1 MTVKVW
7 RPHGQE
13 ASSAQTIGSH
23 SDYVKCL
30 ASPSPN
36 ANWVASGGLD
46 HKICTW
52 DLNGGGN
59 TLEISLSKD
68 HQVTKGSIYTLCAND
83 SILASG
89 GPESVVRL
97 WDPKSGK
104 NVTKLVGHTDNIR
117 DILMTED
124 GHVLLSASADQTV
137 KVWDITAGRCL
148 HTLTMHNDSVWC
160 MHSEDPQLSVFYS
173 ADRSGFVAKTDVR
186 RANEFDEGVSLAICQ
201 DHEGVARIVTHG
213 DSIWTAS
220 ASSSVNRWKD
230 VDTEADIETPPAS
243 PPLQRDRKQ
252 SLLSQEMKHDPADEE
267 DSDDEEPH
275 TNGTTAPKLP
285 YTSILRL
292 SVTASHPGSRNK
304 PQSIGHSPPNM
315 RKQSEAILDTDP
327 GFTIPVRSQPIETIE
342 GQNGLIKHAMLN
354 DRKRVL
360 TQDTAGEVILWDLLK
375 VSSFRTS
382 ISSAL

>member
-201 DHEGVARIVTHG
+201 DHEGVARIV
-213 DSIWTAS
+213 
-220 ASSSVNRWKD
+220 
-230 VDTEADIETPPAS
+230 
-243 PPLQRDRKQ
+243 
-252 SLLSQEMKHDPADEE
+252 
-267 DSDDEEPH
+267 H
-275 TNGTTAPKLP
+275 T
-285 YTSILRL
+285 
-292 SVTASHPGSRNK
+292 
-304 PQSIGHSPPNM
+304 
-315 RKQSEAILDTDP
+315 
-327 GFTIPVRSQPIETIE
+327 
-342 GQNGLIKHAMLN
+342 
-354 DRKRVL
+354 
-360 TQDTAGEVILWDLLK
+360 W
-375 VSSFRTS
+375 
-382 ISSAL
+382 